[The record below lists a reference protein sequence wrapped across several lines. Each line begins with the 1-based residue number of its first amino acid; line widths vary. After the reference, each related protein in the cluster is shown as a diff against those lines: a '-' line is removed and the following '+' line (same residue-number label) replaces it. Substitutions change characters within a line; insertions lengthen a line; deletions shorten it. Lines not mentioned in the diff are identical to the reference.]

1 MRKVNMTK
9 QKTIIPNAAFMGL
22 TKKQLVVLAAVFVVT
37 IGTVVLLMCFAKMDT
52 DIVMSIAFFE
62 LVIGS
67 SFIIKINGT
76 SLLFWVISMFKGPI
90 VRPYQSRGLL
100 DTYEEEN
107 K

>member
-22 TKKQLVVLAAVFVVT
+22 SRKELVILAAVFVVT
-37 IGTVVLLMCFAKMDT
+37 IGTVILLMFYAKMDT

-62 LVIGS
+62 LIIGS

-90 VRPYQSRGLL
+90 VRPYRSKGML
-100 DTYEEEN
+100 DTYEEKN

>member
-22 TKKQLVVLAAVFVVT
+22 SRKELVIWAIVLGVV
-37 IGTVVLLMCFAKMDT
+37 IGTVVLLVIYAKIET
-52 DIVMSIAFFE
+52 DVAMSIAFFE

-67 SFIIKINGT
+67 SSIIKINGT

-90 VRPYQSRGLL
+90 VRPYRSKGML
-100 DTYEEEN
+100 DTYEEKN

>member
-22 TKKQLVVLAAVFVVT
+22 TKKQLVILAIVFALV
-37 IGTVVLLMCFAKMDT
+37 IGTVILFLVFAKMDT
-52 DIVMSIAFFE
+52 DIVMPIAFLE

-67 SFIIKINGT
+67 SCIIKINGT

-90 VRPYQSRGLL
+90 VRPYRSKGML
-100 DTYEEEN
+100 DTYEEKN